1 MKNFK
6 KILAVLLAVII
17 ACGLFAACSNSA
29 KDNTKDTSSTQAP
42 AASDS
47 AYDNVVKKG
56 KLVVGITEYEPMDY
70 KDKDTK
76 EWIGFDADFAKAV
89 AKKMGVE
96 VEFVV
101 IDWNKKFV
109 ELESGTIDCIWNG
122 MTISDSVKTNCD
134 ISKPYAGNSQVVV
147 MKKDK
152 LDSYKDAAS
161 LKDITIAVEKGSAG
175 ETEAKKLTKNIVSL
189 TGQADAIKEVKS
201 GTSDACIIDS
211 TMANAMTADG
221 KDFDDLGYTISLTTE
236 EYGIGFKKGSD
247 MPEKINAI
255 IDELKADG
263 TLQALSDKYYVDL
276 AK

>member
-1 MKNFK
+1 MKNLK
-6 KILAVLLAVII
+6 KVLAVMLAVVI

-29 KDNTKDTSSTQAP
+29 KDDAKSESKTDAP
-42 AASDS
+42 AASES

-70 KDKDTK
+70 KDKDGK
-76 EWIGFDADFAKAV
+76 WIGFDADFANAV

-96 VEFVV
+96 VEFIV

-122 MTISDSVKTNCD
+122 MTISDSVTTNCD

-152 LDSYKDAAS
+152 LASYKDAAS

-175 ETEAKKLTKNIVSL
+175 EAEAKKLTKNIVSL
-189 TGQADAIKEVKS
+189 TGQADAIKEVKA

-236 EYGIGFKKGSD
+236 KYGIGFKKGSD

-255 IDELKADG
+255 IEELKADG
-263 TLQALSDKYYVDL
+263 TLKALSDKYYVDL